1 MELKD
6 VKDILSPFGSLD
18 VLHYYVVVSQKLEK
32 FLGRKEIAVKV
43 WLPKPGRMPFFLK
56 RGSNSPPLYARN
68 MRAVDEK
75 MLRLRAGHGLGEA
88 KNKLTKKQILI
99 WEYFVPRKLMD
110 FFYACNNEGQDK
122 KIERIFIDIDK
133 GKEIKPEI
141 AQEVVKELVG
151 IIKKDGD
158 FNKLIKYRIF
168 IMWTGNSFHVYL
180 LLKKPVNLD
189 FYSKYLA
196 YHKDNPAGSFTGR
209 WAAQIKEKTGMN
221 VQGGHEKTSQ
231 HIIIDPSGTPS
242 GKLARCPFSLHM
254 KSASEVDGV
263 AVPLSADDLSRENL
277 VAELKKLT
285 PEKVI
290 KDIRGYGKL
299 L

>member
-1 MELKD
+1 VALKLNISE
-6 VKDILSPFGSLD
+6 KGKAW
-18 VLHYYVVVSQKLEK
+18 KLEVPEETLSGKLIGDK
-32 FLGRKEIAVKV
+32 F
-43 WLPKPGRMPFFLK
+43 
-56 RGSNSPPLYARN
+56 
-68 MRAVDEK
+68 D
-75 MLRLRAGHGLGEA
+75 
-88 KNKLTKKQILI
+88 
-99 WEYFVPRKLMD
+99 
-110 FFYACNNEGQDK
+110 
-122 KIERIFIDIDK
+122 

-242 GKLARCPFSLHM
+242 GKLAT
-254 KSASEVDGV
+254 
-263 AVPLSADDLSRENL
+263 
-277 VAELKKLT
+277 LT
-285 PEKVI
+285 ALTE
-290 KDIRGYGKL
+290 
-299 L
+299 